1 MIARI
6 TGKSSGMVK
15 LFAPAKINLFL
26 KVTGKRTDGFHEII
40 SVLGKISVGD
50 TLKIYRTNDHSGLRL
65 SCPGYENLESSDN
78 LVAKAVDEWMHES
91 GESWGMHIIIS
102 KNIPPMSGLGG
113 GSSDAVTAL
122 LGMNELA
129 DKKLS
134 YDTLLRLAAK
144 IGSDCPSFL
153 IKGTCVAEGRGEKI
167 RQTKQVA
174 SQKLIGRK
182 VLLFRPDLG
191 LLTTSVYTAFS
202 RLKTFSCPVKSAN
215 DIKSWEKGNFPIDD
229 LLDNDLEKTVFKK
242 YLYFNS
248 LFELLKIKFGLLP
261 KLSGSGSCSFIL
273 LPPNFDDLTSLIDEI
288 RSAWGAE
295 TWLQTCEIIN

>member
-1 MIARI
+1 
-6 TGKSSGMVK
+6 
-15 LFAPAKINLFL
+15 
-26 KVTGKRTDGFHEII
+26 
-40 SVLGKISVGD
+40 
-50 TLKIYRTNDHSGLRL
+50 
-65 SCPGYENLESSDN
+65 
-78 LVAKAVDEWMHES
+78 
-91 GESWGMHIIIS
+91 MHIIIS

-261 KLSGSGSCSFIL
+261 KAF
-273 LPPNFDDLTSLIDEI
+273 
-288 RSAWGAE
+288 W
-295 TWLQTCEIIN
+295 